1 VNTPTIPTISLF
13 GALRALDQS
22 GSKIGF
28 LAMAVPQ
35 GVELVDAIRNGDS
48 DKAGTA
54 LAKGAP
60 FLLAAICAGASPDRL
75 SGGLR
80 SSADAQRWLRRG
92 VFGLSGLF
100 LLAQG
105 VNEEAKAWI
114 ELGRA
119 AADAKNTES
128 KSHLDKAWD
137 RYADSAYTMGSRVI
151 DTLALS
157 SATFGV
163 LARVVAASAPARL
176 GAGGILAEAARAG
189 ARAQILAAA
198 LGVQPTPLTLT
209 CPMGKAPADLVTGSS
224 EYSEPKSR
232 NPRLRWRA
240 APRPRP
246 R

>member
-1 VNTPTIPTISLF
+1 
-13 GALRALDQS
+13 
-22 GSKIGF
+22 
-28 LAMAVPQ
+28 MAVPR

-80 SSADAQRWLRRG
+80 PSADAQRWLRRG
-92 VFGLSGLF
+92 VFGLSGPF

-119 AADAKNTES
+119 AADVKNTES

-137 RYADSAYTMGSRVI
+137 HYADSAYTMGSRVI

-157 SATFGV
+157 SAAFGV
-163 LARVVAASAPARL
+163 LARAVAASAPARL

-198 LGVQPTPLTLT
+198 LGVVSAANSTYAYLSDEEGTRRL
-209 CPMGKAPADLVTGSS
+209 GYGILRVFGAKN
-224 EYSEPKSR
+224 R